1 MRRNYSKV
9 IEEMRTI
16 HGLNLVAIGQQI
28 GIDPR
33 TVGKWAKGKN
43 KPNQES
49 RKRLNRLY
57 REVRQNMTT
66 QVSIFEE
73 TNDQGQ
79 HLHVIYSDNF
89 NGHALDVYGN
99 LENPLFMAR
108 DIAEMIDY
116 QKTTQG
122 KYNTAKMLKMV
133 DEDEKIKGIPNS
145 HTLINSG
152 TTVWFLTEQGLYEV
166 LFQSRK
172 PKAKEFKNWVKH
184 ILKEIRLKGYYMQ
197 GELIEPTPQP
207 APKAPTNLAEAE
219 QNYINALAQ
228 SIIEADSMDEKKE
241 LADRLTS
248 FMQEVVK

>member
-1 MRRNYSKV
+1 MKRNYSKV
-9 IEEMRTI
+9 IEEMRTT
-16 HGLNLVAIGQQI
+16 HGLNLVAIAQRI
-28 GIDPR
+28 GTDPR

-66 QVSIFEE
+66 QVSIFEDE
-73 TNDQGQ
+73 TTGQ
-79 HLHVIYSDNF
+79 VMQVVTTTTFYGQSLNIYGSEQEP
-89 NGHALDVYGN
+89 Y
-99 LENPLFMAR
+99 FMAR

-116 QKTTQG
+116 QKTAQG
-122 KYNTAKMLKMV
+122 KYNTAKMLTMV

-145 HTLINSG
+145 HTLINNG

-172 PKAKEFKNWVKH
+172 PKAKEFKKVVKN
-184 ILKEIRLKGYYMQ
+184 ILKEIRTQGYYMQ
-197 GELIEPTPQP
+197 GELIEPAQP
-207 APKAPTNLAEAE
+207 TIKALSTLAEAE

-228 SIIEADSMDEKKE
+228 SIIEADSMDEKKA
-241 LADRLTS
+241 LADKLSQFIKTI
-248 FMQEVVK
+248 

>member
-16 HGLNLVAIGQQI
+16 HGLNLVAIGQRI
-28 GIDPR
+28 GTDPR

-57 REVRQNMTT
+57 REVKQDMTT
-66 QVSIFEE
+66 QNTIEPFEDFYDWSKMKKKKPTTE
-73 TNDQGQ
+73 
-79 HLHVIYSDNF
+79 VIATQQFGNKSF
-89 NGHALDVYGN
+89 EIYGN
-99 LENPLFMAR
+99 KGNPLFIAVEV
-108 DIAEMIDY
+108 AEMIEV
-116 QKTTQG
+116 QNTTDL
-122 KYNTAKMLKMV
+122 LKRV
-133 DEDEKIKGIPNS
+133 DEDEKLTYVISRAGQKREVNM
-145 HTLINSG
+145 
-152 TTVWFLTEQGLYEV
+152 LTEFGLYEV

-172 PKAKEFKNWVKH
+172 PKAKEFKKVVKN
-184 ILKEIRLKGYYMQ
+184 ILKEIRTQGYYMQ
-197 GELIEPTPQP
+197 GKLIEPTHPTI
-207 APKAPTNLAEAE
+207 KAPSTLAEAE